1 MSSGNIFWG
10 NQSQSHITVRNNFGI
25 SSFDTG
31 GQDDLSQKNPF
42 AEGYDV
48 LTFLLMVIQAI
59 ANDKFMEIQKN
70 SERARDS
77 QEKSNE
83 MDEVIAKAAQEKD
96 PKTKEQVPEDVID
109 YMRRNGITVD
119 GLTIDQYMA
128 KYGDHGKLDK
138 GGLQALKASL
148 DNDANRNTDMMSQEQ
163 LMIQKTSQQLNAVI
177 TQLTSLISKWGE
189 ISSMIA
195 QKTYS

>member
-10 NQSQSHITVRNNFGI
+10 NQSHITVRNNFGI
-25 SSFDTG
+25 SNFDTG

-59 ANDKFMEIQKN
+59 ANDKFIEIQKN
-70 SERARDS
+70 SERARNS

-83 MDEVIAKAAQEKD
+83 MDEAIAKAAQEKD
-96 PKTKEQVPEDVID
+96 PKTREKVPEDVIE
-109 YMRRNGITVD
+109 YMRRYGITVD
-119 GLTIDQYMA
+119 GMSIDDYMKEFGA
-128 KYGDHGKLDK
+128 PGELDK
-138 GGLQALKASL
+138 GGLQAVKAAL
-148 DNDANRNTDMMSQEQ
+148 DNDANRNTDLMSQGQ
-163 LMIQKTSQQLNAVI
+163 LIIQKMSQQLNAVL
-177 TQLTSLISKWGE
+177 TQLTSLIEKWGT

>member
-1 MSSGNIFWG
+1 MSSGNIFLG
-10 NQSQSHITVRNNFGI
+10 NQSHITVRNNFGI
-25 SSFDTG
+25 SNFDTG

-59 ANDKFMEIQKN
+59 ANEKFIEIQKN
-70 SERARDS
+70 SERARNS

-83 MDEVIAKAAQEKD
+83 MDEAIAKAAQEKD
-96 PKTKEQVPEDVID
+96 PKTREKVPEDVIE
-109 YMRRNGITVD
+109 YMRRYGITVD
-119 GLTIDQYMA
+119 GMSIDDYMEKFGA
-128 KYGDHGKLDK
+128 PGELDK
-138 GGLQALKASL
+138 GGLQAVKAAL
-148 DNDANRNTDMMSQEQ
+148 DNDANRNTDLMSQGQ
-163 LMIQKTSQQLNAVI
+163 LIIQKMAQQLNAVL
-177 TQLTSLISKWGE
+177 TQLTSLIEKWGT

>member
-10 NQSQSHITVRNNFGI
+10 NQSHITVRNNFGI
-25 SSFDTG
+25 SNFDTG

-59 ANDKFMEIQKN
+59 ANDKFIEIQKN
-70 SERARDS
+70 SERARNS

-83 MDEVIAKAAQEKD
+83 MDEAIAKAAQEKD
-96 PKTKEQVPEDVID
+96 PKTREKVPEDVIE
-109 YMRRNGITVD
+109 YMRRYGITVD
-119 GLTIDQYMA
+119 GMSIDDYMKKFGA
-128 KYGDHGKLDK
+128 PGELDK
-138 GGLQALKASL
+138 GGLQAVKAAL
-148 DNDANRNTDMMSQEQ
+148 DNDANRNTDLMSQGQ
-163 LMIQKTSQQLNAVI
+163 LIIQKMSQQLNAVL
-177 TQLTSLISKWGE
+177 TQLTSLIEKWGT